1 MEYFYSKYTGEEL
14 EERLDRIDDI
24 PELLAEMLTGKN
36 YTTPEDAMCIVKK
49 YVPTIYENIPIDNN
63 TIYWAN
69 TNDGKVLKARII
81 LSDTDAEG
89 ECLWEKKTNT
99 DGKEY
104 LYSKLPVITA
114 EGITMYADGEGL
126 DIPSIYAGIP
136 FDGVTIHFNN
146 EGKVEVIGG
155 TEGGVSNFWDLNDIP
170 SWITIKKPTYSYS
183 EIEGT
188 PDLSNYVTKSYVDDN
203 FVTFTLDEVITGI
216 KSFTNG
222 LKIGESSIKQ
232 LQEDVV
238 YIDANLVVR
247 GGVTMYYDGEIDI
260 PNIKDQIGP
269 AGYNEKGLASF
280 DQTYFTINDGH
291 VSLIEGAVG
300 LNENELL
307 NYLTNNQ
314 YATQSWVESKGFA
327 LNSDLTILST
337 KVNDFLEGSDTD
349 NIINKWKELESFL
362 NGLSQSD
369 NLATIL
375 GTKADKSYVDSTFVT
390 IKGNE
395 DVIGIHNFTNGL
407 QIGGVP
413 IYHTTDDIIY
423 LEGNLVIKGGVT
435 MYALDDAT
443 VDSIIDKLPIAST
456 TSKGIASF
464 DVSYFTVDANGKVS
478 IIPDSVGLNE
488 VELDAYLTQ
497 YKYAT
502 HDWVTSQEY
511 LTGIDSTMVVSALGF
526 TPYNSASFTKANIK
540 STLGISDWALATSKP
555 SYKTSE
561 VTEETN
567 LYFTN
572 ARAVAALKS
581 ITDGLATD
589 IATKWTQDDNKIAN
603 WDTAYNWGDHS
614 KNDYTTNAYVDK
626 TFVTIGGTTEQ
637 IITGAKN
644 FTGGIKVNGSPIY
657 YDKDKKY
664 WKLEGDLLVTGGVT
678 MYGSDSSFTPST
690 IMDAIAVDGTTISKD
705 GGILKVIGGT
715 GGGISSVT
723 SQMIVDA
730 LGYTPASATA
740 LSGYLPLSGGT
751 LSNGTSNTPLT
762 IKGIQDGSWISYTN
776 QSNTHY
782 GSMGFQSDNQ
792 PYVYH
797 SNYGA
802 CKLWHSGNDGSGS
815 GLDADLLDGVHLM
828 GASGGFGIMQA
839 LPRNYTTANQF
850 FGNGNIVIFD
860 PAPTDVTGWGS
871 HSTVLSLGN
880 KETRNHQL
888 IFSIYGG
895 SPMPRYRRNID
906 GVWSDLKTFAFLD
919 DNVASATKAT
929 QDGDGRVIT
938 DTYFSN
944 RGASNSF
951 DDKIYNG
958 AYRTSSFKPNDAYG
972 YGLVASFRS
981 METCAQIYFPDNNG
995 EPQFRMQWNS
1005 QTGISRGWTGLV
1017 TAASIGN
1024 YNAGSA
1030 TRIQAYAHD
1039 SGDKVLLSGTRSDN
1053 TYERSIYDNGW
1064 GLMLKR
1070 SLTNTVGYIAT
1081 IDDNVASATKLQ
1093 TARTIWGQ
1101 SFDGTG
1107 NVDGKAK
1114 FTSWDSDGT
1123 ALRFDNVYANKAVI
1137 SMYTYQGNA
1146 YTFGQ
1151 DTDRFFIGHNT
1162 YGSIFN
1168 IVNGNVGIGTTNPR
1182 EKLEVSNYAL
1192 IGGNIIVG
1200 GGAIGFNRNT
1210 YQGGRYDTKY
1220 QGWQIDIGNNTLNFY
1235 TEGSLGSGNKVKFDA
1250 SGNILATG
1258 GVTMYSDSRKKTII
1272 NHVVLSL
1279 QQIANAP
1286 LIEHYY
1292 NSDQNKTT
1300 HVGSIAQY
1308 WAEMNDWFCKK
1319 DSEGY
1324 YTMEI
1329 QNAAL
1334 ASAISVARELVKF
1347 ESETDRR
1354 IRLLE
1359 EENKRLKEEVEQL
1372 KWNIA

>member
-36 YTTPEDAMCIVKK
+36 YTTPEDALCIVKK

-136 FDGVTIHFNN
+136 FDGVKIHFNN

-375 GTKADKSYVDSTFVT
+375 GNKAEKTDLAKYIPIAGATEIT
-390 IKGNE
+390 GEK
-395 DVIGIHNFTNGL
+395 NF
-407 QIGGVP
+407 IGG
-413 IYHTTDDIIY
+413 
-423 LEGNLVIKGGVT
+423 
-435 MYALDDAT
+435 
-443 VDSIIDKLPIAST
+443 
-456 TSKGIASF
+456 
-464 DVSYFTVDANGKVS
+464 
-478 IIPDSVGLNE
+478 
-488 VELDAYLTQ
+488 
-497 YKYAT
+497 
-502 HDWVTSQEY
+502 
-511 LTGIDSTMVVSALGF
+511 
-526 TPYNSASFTKANIK
+526 
-540 STLGISDWALATSKP
+540 
-555 SYKTSE
+555 
-561 VTEETN
+561 
-567 LYFTN
+567 
-572 ARAVAALKS
+572 LK
-581 ITDGLATD
+581 I
-589 IATKWTQDDNKIAN
+589 
-603 WDTAYNWGDHS
+603 
-614 KNDYTTNAYVDK
+614 
-626 TFVTIGGTTEQ
+626 
-637 IITGAKN
+637 
-644 FTGGIKVNGSPIY
+644 NGSPIY
-657 YDKDKKY
+657 YDTNKKY
-664 WKLEGDLLVTGGVT
+664 WKLEGDLLVTGGIT
-678 MYGSDSSFTPST
+678 MYGNDSEFTPST
-690 IMDAIAVDGTTISKD
+690 IMDAILYDDSTL
-705 GGILKVIGGT
+705 GINSQGQLYVKGGT
-715 GGGISSVT
+715 GGGGISSIT

-740 LSGYLPLSGGT
+740 LSGYLPFSGGT
-751 LSNGTSNTPLT
+751 ITNSSAVPLT
-762 IKGIQDGSWISYTN
+762 INANNDGQVGLFLQSKGNNKTYVGWDSSRGTCLYEFASDSSLNILNGVPRFNTN
-776 QSNTHY
+776 TI
-782 GSMGFQSDNQ
+782 
-792 PYVYH
+792 
-797 SNYGA
+797 
-802 CKLWHSGNDGSGS
+802 WHSGNDGSGS
-815 GLDADLLDGVHLM
+815 GLDADLLDGYDSSYIM
-828 GASGGFGIMQA
+828 KYGGNWTASTDTAGIFAFGFGGSSA
-839 LPRNYTTANQF
+839 GLANNYGAGIQLCNAQGITAKPSSSNNNANWYSQLL
-850 FGNGNIVIFD
+850 FGTDNRVYARFNTNGGGWSGQNKI
-860 PAPTDVTGWGS
+860 AYVT
-871 HSTVLSLGN
+871 
-880 KETRNHQL
+880 
-888 IFSIYGG
+888 
-895 SPMPRYRRNID
+895 
-906 GVWSDLKTFAFLD
+906 
-919 DNVASATKAT
+919 DNVASATNAENANKLNGLESNRFLYSTGTDAPNPNTYDGVWFGMTNQNTPDKNYMHILSCNWGVGTQLNSLNWAT
-929 QDGDGRVIT
+929 QLALPTQVRRGVYFRCGKSNGSAWGDWI
-938 DTYFSN
+938 N
-944 RGASNSF
+944 
-951 DDKIYNG
+951 I
-958 AYRTSSFKPNDAYG
+958 
-972 YGLVASFRS
+972 
-981 METCAQIYFPDNNG
+981 
-995 EPQFRMQWNS
+995 
-1005 QTGISRGWTGLV
+1005 V
-1017 TAASIGN
+1017 TAKNIGD

-1030 TRIQAYAHD
+1030 T
-1039 SGDKVLLSGTRSDN
+1039 
-1053 TYERSIYDNGW
+1053 
-1064 GLMLKR
+1064 
-1070 SLTNTVGYIAT
+1070 
-1081 IDDNVASATKLQ
+1081 KLY

-1101 SFDGTG
+1101 SFDGTSG
-1107 NVDGKAK
+1107 INGLLSINEGSNSNSRATINLITASNNPCDFYLGSNNTKKWSITARH
-1114 FTSWDSDGT
+1114 SDQNYALAIYNATT
-1123 ALRFDNVYANKAVI
+1123 A
-1137 SMYTYQGNA
+1137 A
-1146 YTFGQ
+1146 YPMWIDAAT
-1151 DTDRFFIGHNT
+1151 N
-1162 YGSIFN
+1162 
-1168 IVNGNVGIGTTNPR
+1168 NVGIGTTTPTLPFSIVATKGDVMSIKTTSDTWNCIRYYPKSGTNWSVGCDTNNKFFFFSDIQNKYVA
-1182 EKLEVSNYAL
+1182 EISANGDFLVN
-1192 IGGNIIVG
+1192 GGI
-1200 GGAIGFNRNT
+1200 
-1210 YQGGRYDTKY
+1210 
-1220 QGWQIDIGNNTLNFY
+1220 
-1235 TEGSLGSGNKVKFDA
+1235 
-1250 SGNILATG
+1250 
-1258 GVTMYSDSRKKTII
+1258 TMYSDQRKKTIL

-1279 QQIANAP
+1279 QQVANAP